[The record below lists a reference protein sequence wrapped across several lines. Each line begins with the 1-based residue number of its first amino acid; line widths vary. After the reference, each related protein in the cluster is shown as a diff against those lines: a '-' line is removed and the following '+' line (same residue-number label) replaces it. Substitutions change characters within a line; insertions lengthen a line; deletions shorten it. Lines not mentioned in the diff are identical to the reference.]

1 MASMLS
7 SSRTSAVSAV
17 MARFASFLE
26 FTVSQLFYFTK
37 SLIVKTLYFDARLSL
52 FTVTNRIVT
61 ENKQEA
67 SLTTKDHF
75 LTTVTYLILASQEP
89 KLSRENRYKT
99 NCHGL

>member
-37 SLIVKTLYFDARLSL
+37 SLAGGVRRPLA
-52 FTVTNRIVT
+52 
-61 ENKQEA
+61 QEFVDGA
-67 SLTTKDHF
+67 LGANNP
-75 LTTVTYLILASQEP
+75 VYAMWEG
-89 KLSRENRYKT
+89 R
-99 NCHGL
+99 